1 MPQPMPDKPEETPS
15 KKPVSPAKV
24 RPRGR
29 FRRFLKWFGL
39 VLLVLAIFHRPL
51 FLAGFRF
58 ALIKVASKQNVTLDV
73 HFSGTIFTN
82 LTVKDVRAVPNGK
95 GPSPVER
102 ITIDSV
108 RLEYSLPILIK
119 RGVGEFLR
127 SHEIKNTVGEFLR
140 SYEIKNADLVFQA
153 VPSK

>member
-1 MPQPMPDKPEETPS
+1 MPQPMPDKPEETPTS
-15 KKPVSPAKV
+15 KTVLPAKSA
-24 RPRGR
+24 RPGR

-39 VLLVLAIFHRPL
+39 LLLVLAIFHRPL
-51 FLAGFRF
+51 FHAAVRF

-73 HFSGTIFTN
+73 HFSGSIFTN

-108 RLEYSLPILIK
+108 RLTYSLPM
-119 RGVGEFLR
+119 
-127 SHEIKNTVGEFLR
+127 
-140 SYEIKNADLVFQA
+140 
-153 VPSK
+153 